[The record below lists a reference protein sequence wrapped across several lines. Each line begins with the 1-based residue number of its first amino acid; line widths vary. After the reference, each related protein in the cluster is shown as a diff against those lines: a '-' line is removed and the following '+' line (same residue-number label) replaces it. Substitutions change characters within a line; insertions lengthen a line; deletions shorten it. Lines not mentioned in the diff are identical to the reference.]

1 MTLIADTCIA
11 IRMEIHDKAY
21 SDAIHACG
29 LIRHKTDDPA
39 VSELINGLMA
49 NIDTLYKRIEDLEEM
64 QDRDNYRK
72 FKTNNESL
80 CGEDDSGEA
89 QAGDAGGDAG
99 DNAPVAD
106 ASSGAAAPGEGS
118 DPEETGEETE
128 EEIALKKAEL
138 EEYRRKEREARRALA
153 ELVRK
158 TGRALNAKGLRTVE
172 HRTEIP
178 DWLVCPLCGGELA
191 RAGEYVTYVLSIIAA
206 ELILVKNII
215 GKYTCKRCG
224 FSTDGSR
231 EGGSAGMAVRPEQ
244 AGACSSDGSPSAQ
257 ADSAALGGAAGEGSA
272 GAGMESKAGAVEA
285 GTGGTPEEGPP
296 GDGAGMESKA
306 EDGSGSQP
314 ASKAG
319 GSGPEVLELPDEERA
334 PEVSPAFAEL
344 LRQHGCYPCPPW
356 LRPVFAPG
364 RRGFNAIHWPGVA
377 AAPHCCADAWLTA
390 HVVSYKYAFGI
401 PLYRQESMSA
411 LEGRRLPRSSM
422 DHWLLVKA
430 KELEPLHSLALRD
443 LRRCGCLNGDETTIQ
458 TLREP
463 GRPDTA
469 KSFFWT
475 FLSCGAGDP
484 RIRYVEYAPTR
495 ASSVPL
501 AILAG
506 FSGFLQADGYP
517 GYLVLERSGQVVLVG
532 CLSHVRRRF
541 VEIVH
546 GMERGKRRE
555 GRAYPILDMIR
566 SIFMIERQL
575 RKLDLEPKEFLKR
588 REELVLPILDDLH
601 VMIENVQ
608 KSTNPGGLL
617 GKACAYAINQWDHV
631 ASYLKHPDLTP
642 SNNVA
647 ERECIKPIV
656 IGRKNYLFC
665 GSVEG
670 ANAAGLYYTLI
681 LSAIE
686 NELDPERYLATVFI
700 RSRLLPKERWEEL
713 LPWRI
718 RSLEEKPDYLK
729 RHDF

>member
-1 MTLIADTCIA
+1 MTQIADTCIA

-39 VSELINGLMA
+39 VSELVNGLMA

-64 QDRDNYRK
+64 KDRDNYRK

-99 DNAPVAD
+99 GNAPVAD

-118 DPEETGEETE
+118 DPEETGEETGEETE

-244 AGACSSDGSPSAQ
+244 AGACSSDGSASAQ
-257 ADSAALGGAAGEGSA
+257 ADCATLEGAAGA
-272 GAGMESKAGAVEA
+272 GR
-285 GTGGTPEEGPP
+285 
-296 GDGAGMESKA
+296 ESKA
-306 EDGSGSQP
+306 EDGAGTQP

-430 KELEPLHSLALRD
+430 KELEPLHGLALRD

-517 GYLVLERSGQVVLVG
+517 GYLVLEKSGQVVLVG

-555 GRAYPILDMIR
+555 SRAYPILDMIR

-681 LSAIE
+681 LSAIA

-713 LPWRI
+713 LPWRV

-729 RHDF
+729 RYDF